1 MATLSRLLV
10 ATDYSDC
17 SLTALRAAVSLARRL
32 GASIHV
38 VHVWSAPYFGPEY
51 ADLHVG
57 DERKSIFSLI
67 RDKAAADMEEF
78 VSRVDRLGVPVTTR
92 IESGEPVSR
101 LIDLIREETPD
112 LVVVGTH
119 GRTGPKRWL
128 LGSVAERIV
137 QLSPSPVLTVPQR
150 PDSETASE
158 TGAP

>member
-1 MATLSRLLV
+1 MATLSRFLV

-17 SLTALRAAVSLARRL
+17 SLTALRAAVSLARQL

-51 ADLHVG
+51 ADLRIG

-67 RDKAAADMEEF
+67 RDKAAADMEAF
-78 VSRVDRLGVPVTTR
+78 VARVEVQGVVVTTR

-101 LIDLIREETPD
+101 LIDLIREEAPD

-119 GRTGPKRWL
+119 GRTGAKRWL

-150 PDSETASE
+150 ADTETVPETA
-158 TGAP
+158 AP